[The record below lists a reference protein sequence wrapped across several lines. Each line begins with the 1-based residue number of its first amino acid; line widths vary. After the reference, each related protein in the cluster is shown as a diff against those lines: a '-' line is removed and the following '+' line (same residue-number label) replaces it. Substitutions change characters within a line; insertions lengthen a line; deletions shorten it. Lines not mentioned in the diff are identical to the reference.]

1 MCSVFSWQK
10 RHPYP
15 TADGSFIQP
24 WLASGWDRKAWLKEL
39 EVLKEADMT
48 YLILAPSVRDRN
60 GKLSQAIY
68 PSNLPWI
75 EKQQHDTIEACL
87 SAAESLGIKV
97 FLGLNED
104 AKWWKMTENDREWY
118 IGEMHRGN
126 EIAAEIYSHYKNRYP
141 ETLHGWYFVWELSSQ
156 HLYKT
161 EYQIFFAQAMNL
173 QLDFLTQ
180 LDRSMPLMF
189 CPYMTD
195 TIHSPEETYRA
206 WSTFFEHSRLRPG
219 DIFCPQDA
227 VGAGWLKLENFTD
240 YFIACKKAAEKV
252 EGLLMWSDVET
263 FCQETWTSTTLDRF
277 IRQME
282 LVSGIVDNYI
292 TFAYSHYFSPNIVP
306 KGYHRAYLEYLKHGK
321 IFKREVPAPDVS
333 WKVQDGNLHLNW
345 EKQRLETVCGYLI
358 YQDGKLLAKLQLK
371 PDRNLQFELPNSFI
385 VLNAEGMK
393 TSIVAYDYKGNL
405 AEPVDIIV

>member
-206 WSTFFEHSRLRPG
+206 WSTF
-219 DIFCPQDA
+219 
-227 VGAGWLKLENFTD
+227 
-240 YFIACKKAAEKV
+240 
-252 EGLLMWSDVET
+252 
-263 FCQETWTSTTLDRF
+263 
-277 IRQME
+277 
-282 LVSGIVDNYI
+282 
-292 TFAYSHYFSPNIVP
+292 
-306 KGYHRAYLEYLKHGK
+306 
-321 IFKREVPAPDVS
+321 
-333 WKVQDGNLHLNW
+333 
-345 EKQRLETVCGYLI
+345 
-358 YQDGKLLAKLQLK
+358 
-371 PDRNLQFELPNSFI
+371 
-385 VLNAEGMK
+385 
-393 TSIVAYDYKGNL
+393 
-405 AEPVDIIV
+405 